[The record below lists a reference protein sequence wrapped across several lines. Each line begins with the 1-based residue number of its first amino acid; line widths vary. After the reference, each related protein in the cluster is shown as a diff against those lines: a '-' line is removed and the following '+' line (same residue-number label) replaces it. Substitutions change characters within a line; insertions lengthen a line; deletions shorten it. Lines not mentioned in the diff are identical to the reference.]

1 MESNFKIK
9 IYNTKEKYMFTSK
22 GYNIFVAI
30 FFILTGVTNLVGSV
44 IELSVYQL
52 AIGVIFTAVGVFW
65 YRNKTK

>member
-1 MESNFKIK
+1 
-9 IYNTKEKYMFTSK
+9 MFTSK

-52 AIGVIFTAVGVFW
+52 AIGIIFTTIGIFW
-65 YRNKTK
+65 YRNKKK

>member
-1 MESNFKIK
+1 
-9 IYNTKEKYMFTSK
+9 MFTSK

-30 FFILTGVTNLVGSV
+30 FFILTGVTNLIGSF

-65 YRNKTK
+65 YKNKTK